1 MRRGGRSV
9 EGGREGR
16 SEECEEGRKECG
28 GMEEGEKCEQEREER
43 GGMEDGEG
51 GREGRSEECEE
62 GRDECGSMGGGEGQ
76 EGRGWNA
83 EQHNQL
89 SKESKTMFI
98 IQTVREE
105 NIVTSSTY
113 NSPKASQ
120 KMRVNTI
127 GQNNLDC

>member
-1 MRRGGRSV
+1 
-9 EGGREGR
+9 
-16 SEECEEGRKECG
+16 
-28 GMEEGEKCEQEREER
+28 
-43 GGMEDGEG
+43 MEDGEG

-83 EQHNQL
+83 EQHNPL

-113 NSPKASQ
+113 ITHLRLHK
-120 KMRVNTI
+120 K
-127 GQNNLDC
+127 